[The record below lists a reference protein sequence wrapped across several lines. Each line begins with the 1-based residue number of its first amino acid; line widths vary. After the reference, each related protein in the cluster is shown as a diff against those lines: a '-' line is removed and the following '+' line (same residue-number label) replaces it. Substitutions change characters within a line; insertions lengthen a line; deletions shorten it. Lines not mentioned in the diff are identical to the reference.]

1 VALAKL
7 VLQQDREKGGT
18 LLTNY
23 LNDNKITC
31 SDELGQLVSATNNTA
46 LAQLIFKKSG
56 NVEKIIE
63 TLIIEGNWAK
73 LVEVAKNANDTM
85 KINWDSII
93 QICISNNPTEALK
106 IARVLAGKESAPVKP
121 SRINIQNV
129 AQMFVQRGN
138 LKECT
143 GFLISALKEN
153 LPETA
158 HMQTKLFEL
167 NLNFDPQQ
175 AEQIFQLNL
184 FTNFDSEVI
193 SRLCEQKGLF
203 NRALQF

>member
-1 VALAKL
+1 
-7 VLQQDREKGGT
+7 
-18 LLTNY
+18 
-23 LNDNKITC
+23 
-31 SDELGQLVSATNNTA
+31 VSSTNNTA
-46 LAQLIFKKSG
+46 LAQLVFKKSG

-63 TLIIEGNWAK
+63 TLILEGNWAK

-85 KINWDSII
+85 KINWDNIV
-93 QICISNNPTEALK
+93 QLCIGQNPSEALK
-106 IARVLAGKESAPVKP
+106 VARVLAGKEFTPPKP
-121 SRINIQNV
+121 SRINVQNV

-153 LPETA
+153 LPESA
-158 HMQTKLFEL
+158 HLQTKLFEL

-184 FTNFDSEVI
+184 FTNFDREVI